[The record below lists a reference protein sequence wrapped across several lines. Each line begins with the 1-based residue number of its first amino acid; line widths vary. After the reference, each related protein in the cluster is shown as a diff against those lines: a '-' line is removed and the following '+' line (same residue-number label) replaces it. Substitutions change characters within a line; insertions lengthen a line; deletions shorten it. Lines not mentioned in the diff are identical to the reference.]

1 MSIKNKIYF
10 VLEIMPIITILISC
24 SSKSD
29 KIPKIISSSPIYRD
43 NNYVYLEKLYSI
55 DVTQINL
62 FSKQYEYQGC
72 VDFDMNNNLYILDRY
87 EGTITV
93 FDENGKFVNKF
104 GRRGQGPNEFLDANF
119 TVIRKDKIYVF
130 QGFFELK
137 IANLQGEYIS
147 KHIIQLIYDNPL
159 KIIAVGDKFYL
170 LKGKTDR
177 TFTKLELILTSLEET
192 FSGGKELF
200 RYKYPLGLS
209 GPPCWEWILILDSGE
224 FYFPEDNLNKYSI
237 IKYDKLGKPR
247 LIFGREYQIE
257 KYSEEAREELY
268 SKHKKS
274 IDMGKTKFPPAPPV
288 LRTMFQDLRENIW
301 VISGE
306 TYEDNMNPN
315 YENSVDIFNKKGEWL
330 YFFKSKNISKNCF
343 YKDGKIYK
351 VLPIDP
357 ETYAQYIEVYKIKY
371 LNSQ

>member
-1 MSIKNKIYF
+1 MLIKNKIYF

-29 KIPKIISSSPIYRD
+29 RIPKIISSSPIYRES
-43 NNYVYLEKLYSI
+43 NYVYLEKLYSI

-62 FSKQYEYQGC
+62 FGRQDEYQRY
-72 VDFDMNNNLYILDRY
+72 VDFDMNNNLYILDSY

-104 GRRGQGPNEFLDANF
+104 GRRGQGPNEFLDANSM
-119 TVIRKDKIYVF
+119 VIRKDKIYVF
-130 QGFFELK
+130 QGFFEVK
-137 IANLQGEYIS
+137 IVNLRGEYIS
-147 KHIIQLIYDNPL
+147 KRIIQLIYDNPL

-192 FSGGKELF
+192 FSGEKELF

-209 GPPCWEWILILDSGE
+209 GPPCWEWMLILDSGE

-247 LIFGREYQIE
+247 LIFGREYKIE
-257 KYSEEAREELY
+257 KYSEEARKEFY
-268 SKHKKS
+268 SRHKKF
-274 IDMGKTKFPPAPPV
+274 IDRGKTKFPPAPPII
-288 LRTMFQDLRENIW
+288 RTMFQDLRENIW

-315 YENSVDIFNKKGEWL
+315 YENSVDIFDKEGKWL
-330 YFFKSKNISKNCF
+330 TSFRSKNISKNCF
-343 YKDGKIYK
+343 YNNGKIYK

-357 ETYAQYIEVYKIKY
+357 EKYAQFIEVYEIKY
-371 LNSQ
+371 LMEQ